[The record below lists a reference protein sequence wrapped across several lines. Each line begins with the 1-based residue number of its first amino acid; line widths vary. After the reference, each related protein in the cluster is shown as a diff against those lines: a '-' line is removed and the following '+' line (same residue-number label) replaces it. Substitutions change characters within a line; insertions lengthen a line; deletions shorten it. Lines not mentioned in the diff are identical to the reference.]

1 MKQITI
7 IGLGLIGGSM
17 AKALH
22 GFQGA
27 QIVGV
32 DHDPVTLQKA
42 LDAGAIHAAMTNASE
57 AVSQADLVI
66 LCVAPHQILSI
77 MEECKDQFKQG
88 AVVTDVCGTKT
99 HLYREMGGLFPSNT
113 DYVGIHPMAGKEQNG
128 FDFSEKELFQNCGMI
143 ITPLPQTRPE
153 SIALMKQLAHHIGTD
168 RVTVAEPELHDD
180 IIAYTS
186 DLMHI
191 SAVALCEE
199 FHPQMTSVFT
209 AGAFRDCTRVA
220 FIDPD
225 LWTDLLLTNAEYIL
239 PHLDDYLDTLQ
250 RMRQAISEG
259 DNKTIYTMLE
269 RADRNKK
276 EMLTR

>member
-1 MKQITI
+1 MKIIAI

-17 AKALH
+17 AKALK

-32 DHDPVTLQKA
+32 DQDQKTLEKA
-42 LDAGAIHAAMTNASE
+42 LLSGAIDAAASTASD

-66 LCVAPHQILSI
+66 LCVAPHQILSV
-77 MEECKDQFKQG
+77 MKECRDQFKPG
-88 AVVTDVCGTKT
+88 SVITDVCGTKT
-99 HLYREMGGLFPSNT
+99 HLYREMEGLFPT
-113 DYVGIHPMAGKEQNG
+113 KVDYVGIHPMAGKEQNG
-128 FDFSEKELFQNCGMI
+128 FDFSEKDLFQNCGMI
-143 ITPLPQTRPE
+143 ITPLSHSKPE
-153 SIALMKQLAHHIGTD
+153 SIELMKQLSHHIGTD

-199 FHPQMTSVFT
+199 FHPQMTSVYT

-225 LWTDLLLTNAEYIL
+225 LWTDLLLTNASYIL

-250 RMRQAISEG
+250 RMRQAIAEG
-259 DNKTIYTMLE
+259 DSKTVYSMLE